1 MGARAGHLYAFA
13 AFALVLLNGW
23 RMMLSVFYTPLMNA
37 YGLSVVTP
45 IAAASAVWG
54 LASMLVS
61 PVAGRV
67 YDRRGPTAALLAAS
81 LLQGVSGML
90 MWLMRLYRWSS
101 AQWLWYAAAAANG
114 AVASLLTMSV
124 NPLMIML
131 FPSGTGL
138 ALALIQTGNYISFLI
153 WSPVA
158 YRLLAELDPFSTL
171 AAFSA
176 VSFFATAACAAVFRG
191 VKLGSLERAV
201 GRGYSRVPR
210 LFLLLLV
217 LIFEIA
223 ASSTIILSF
232 AAPMFE
238 EICPPWA
245 PAAMAA
251 SGLVQAAGA
260 LAWGY
265 VLEKGD
271 VLKLLPATYALET
284 AAALLAAAFFRVDA
298 VAATV
303 FLLLRFAVFAGE
315 PLVHMMAVPRL
326 FGRDSVGS
334 LLGIQTSVVMLSS
347 VLAPLAGA
355 LARDAAGTYR
365 ASIMLSALLSLAAT
379 LNALPVVRNATR
391 KPSGACSSGKGVP
404 P

>member
-1 MGARAGHLYAFA
+1 VTRPFK
-13 AFALVLLNGW
+13 
-23 RMMLSVFYTPLMNA
+23 LSVTIYSLRDYVASGKISVPRFIELMA
-37 YGLSVVTP
+37 ELGAEGVDLGYYWKSEEEKLEAKRKLEELGLELPIYITATDFAKPSEEERKREVEKAKRVVDE
-45 IAAASAVWG
+45 AKSFGASKLRVHPGDLKPGMDSSEAEKWVAES
-54 LASMLVS
+54 LAEV
-61 PVAGRV
+61 V
-67 YDRRGPTAALLAAS
+67 D
-81 LLQGVSGML
+81 
-90 MWLMRLYRWSS
+90 
-101 AQWLWYAAAAANG
+101 YAADEGIVIAMENHG
-114 AVASLLTMSV
+114 
-124 NPLMIML
+124 
-131 FPSGTGL
+131 
-138 ALALIQTGNYISFLI
+138 
-153 WSPVA
+153 
-158 YRLLAELDPFSTL
+158 RH
-171 AAFSA
+171 
-176 VSFFATAACAAVFRG
+176 FAKIDV
-191 VKLGSLERAV
+191 V
-201 GRGYSRVPR
+201 
-210 LFLLLLV
+210 
-217 LIFEIA
+217 
-223 ASSTIILSF
+223 
-232 AAPMFE
+232 E

-326 FGRDSVGS
+326 FGRGSVGS